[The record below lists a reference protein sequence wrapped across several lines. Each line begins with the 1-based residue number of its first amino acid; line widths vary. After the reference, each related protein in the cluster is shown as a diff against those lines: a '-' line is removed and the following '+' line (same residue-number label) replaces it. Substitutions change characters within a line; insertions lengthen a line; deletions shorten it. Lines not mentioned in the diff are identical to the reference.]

1 MKVLSSSHCTNSFQ
15 RCLTKGSQLPVC
27 WRKTL
32 GALLWDKVV
41 LLPACLVN
49 HTFAVIICFL
59 PLLIFFVTRNS
70 LCYPQGKCLG
80 ASSDCDTG
88 RSLDPVITASK
99 IQPHSSTAGASDK
112 SRCETSHVW
121 LSFTVFFFFF
131 NCKIAVTLLSRQLRW
146 HRSIMIAVVFCYK
159 SPLNLA
165 LTSDFLSLHVKVAF
179 GTK

>member
-1 MKVLSSSHCTNSFQ
+1 MKH
-15 RCLTKGSQLPVC
+15 
-27 WRKTL
+27 TL
-32 GALLWDKVV
+32 
-41 LLPACLVN
+41 
-49 HTFAVIICFL
+49 AVIICFL
-59 PLLIFFVTRNS
+59 PLLNFFVTRNS

-80 ASSDCDTG
+80 VSSDCDTG

-99 IQPHSSTAGASDK
+99 IQPYGSTAGASDK

-121 LSFTVFFFFF
+121 LSFTGFF

-165 LTSDFLSLHVKVAF
+165 LTFDFLSLHVKVAF

>member
-27 WRKTL
+27 WGKTL

-41 LLPACLVN
+41 LLPACLVK

-59 PLLIFFVTRNS
+59 PLLNFFVTRNS

-80 ASSDCDTG
+80 VSSDCDAG

-99 IQPHSSTAGASDK
+99 IQPYSSTAGPSDK

-121 LSFTVFFFFF
+121 LSFSVFFFF
-131 NCKIAVTLLSRQLRW
+131 NCKIAVTLLSTQLRW

-159 SPLNLA
+159 SPPKFSFNFWF
-165 LTSDFLSLHVKVAF
+165 S
-179 GTK
+179 

>member
-1 MKVLSSSHCTNSFQ
+1 MKH
-15 RCLTKGSQLPVC
+15 
-27 WRKTL
+27 TL
-32 GALLWDKVV
+32 
-41 LLPACLVN
+41 
-49 HTFAVIICFL
+49 AVIICFL
-59 PLLIFFVTRNS
+59 PLLNFFVTRNS

-80 ASSDCDTG
+80 VSSDCDTG

-99 IQPHSSTAGASDK
+99 IQPYGSTAGASDK

-121 LSFTVFFFFF
+121 LSFTVFF

-165 LTSDFLSLHVKVAF
+165 LTFDFLSLHVKVAF